1 MMTEYSKGSICKLE
15 NTILT
20 VHGMQGFSGLI
31 RAWLVNI
38 EKLFR
43 RFKVRAG
50 FLNTDS

>member
-1 MMTEYSKGSICKLE
+1 MMTEYSKDNTCKSE

-43 RFKVRAG
+43 RFKVKAG